1 MKEYHKLDKEGKSHY
16 KLAIDKFMR
25 GNGIIFFFTI
35 LLLAAGDDDKE
46 KEGVL
51 KTMDKMR
58 QDMML
63 IVSIDRLWWM
73 ASVPALQTAENISM
87 GFYHLTSGS
96 VYERKGKYGLKGQKR
111 YRC

>member
-1 MKEYHKLDKEGKSHY
+1 
-16 KLAIDKFMR
+16 
-25 GNGIIFFFTI
+25 
-35 LLLAAGDDDKE
+35 
-46 KEGVL
+46 
-51 KTMDKMR
+51 
-58 QDMML
+58 MML

-111 YRC
+111 YRSYFARAMPHFARGIFTVE